1 MAAQMFDARRLRP
14 CCIVLLILV
23 PVVARADTITITSG
37 VIEQFDSPS
46 CSIAACLVASGE
58 GAVIPLI
65 NPFFNPFFGF
75 VSDTGL
81 TPFQGHGVAPFDVDG
96 TAYEPLP
103 RPLDV
108 CDPYVNVDRNLVTT
122 IADLPR
128 EQVTQ
133 PVLTLTVFQ
142 RAQLWFDPEGAGEQE
157 NGRTRM
163 DGVS

>member
-46 CSIAACLVASGE
+46 CSIAGACLVASGE

-108 CDPYVNVDRNLVTT
+108 RDPYVNVDRNLVTT

-142 RAQLWFDPEGAGEQE
+142 RAQLGSIQKAQE
-157 NGRTRM
+157 NRRMGGREWTA
-163 DGVS
+163 